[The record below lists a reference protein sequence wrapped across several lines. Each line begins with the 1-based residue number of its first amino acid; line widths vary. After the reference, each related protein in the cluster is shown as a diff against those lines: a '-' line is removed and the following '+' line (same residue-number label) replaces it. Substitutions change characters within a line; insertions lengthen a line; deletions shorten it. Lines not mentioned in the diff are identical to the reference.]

1 MTFDPALTTAKDRIR
16 FALGDTGTTSL
27 LVPGGE
33 ATYAAL
39 LGLSSDEA
47 AVYRTA
53 AGSLA
58 NYYSNQPNSVG
69 GGGESVSWADRAAHW
84 RRIAAGEV
92 PYPFAADGS
101 AIGSDVLTFVPVI
114 YRPANPDADEY
125 SR

>member
-1 MTFDPALTTAKDRIR
+1 MAYDPALTTAKDRIR
-16 FALGDTGTTSL
+16 FALGDTGSTSL

-39 LGLSSDEA
+39 LALSSDEA

-58 NYYSNQPNSVG
+58 NYYSNQPNSISSSG
-69 GGGESVSWADRAAHW
+69 DSLSWADRAAHW
-84 RRIAAGEV
+84 RKIAAGEV
-92 PYPFAADGS
+92 PYPF
-101 AIGSDVLTFVPVI
+101 GSDGETIGADVLSFVPVI
-114 YRPANPDADEY
+114 YRVANPDADEY

>member
-1 MTFDPALTTAKDRIR
+1 MAYDASLSTAKDRIR
-16 FALGDTGTTSL
+16 FALGDTGATSL

-33 ATYAAL
+33 TTYAAL
-39 LGLSSDEA
+39 LALSSDEA

-84 RRIAAGEV
+84 RAIAAGSV

-101 AIGSDVLTFVPVI
+101 AIGADVLTFVPVT
-114 YRPANPDADEY
+114 YRPANADADEY